1 MTVRHA
7 RRSRFVPA
15 LAALA
20 LALASAGC
28 SSAPVRSSPLP
39 GSASAGF
46 DASRY
51 PGDDAMRT
59 WLSASP
65 YRWVGYYLPAPC
77 RRDSSW
83 SGTRAGLERMGWR
96 MAVLYVGQ
104 QTWDGVPVVAADS
117 GARADSAATA
127 VVPACSRDLLSP
139 AQGSLEGLDAI
150 TRAAQ
155 DGFPRGTTIYL
166 DIEPMDSVSTR
177 MRGYYRAWV
186 RALAQDGRYR
196 PGFYAHHRNAAV
208 LHEDLRA
215 LYAELQ
221 LGGVP
226 PFWVARPAEGFSTA
240 SRPADSGFPFA
251 TVWQGRLNVSETH
264 GGVTLLI
271 DANVASG
278 TP

>member
-1 MTVRHA
+1 MMPHLRWT
-7 RRSRFVPA
+7 SPLVPA
-15 LAALA
+15 LVLAAVA
-20 LALASAGC
+20 GACSATPMPRP
-28 SSAPVRSSPLP
+28 APSPDSP
-39 GSASAGF
+39 FAGF

-59 WLSASP
+59 WISASP

-77 RRDSSW
+77 RRDASW
-83 SGTRAGLERMGWR
+83 SGTRQRLEQMGWR
-96 MAVLYVGQ
+96 VAVLYVGQ
-104 QTWDGVPVVAADS
+104 QAWD
-117 GARADSAATA
+117 GARAVVSDSATSAGQATSTTPP
-127 VVPACSRDLLSP
+127 PACTRDLLLPS
-139 AQGSLEGLDAI
+139 QGSLEGLDAV

-155 DGFPRGTTIYL
+155 DGFARGSTIYL

-177 MRGYYRAWV
+177 MRAYYRAWV

-196 PGFYAHHRNAAV
+196 PGFYVHHRNAAA
-208 LHEDLRA
+208 LHDDLRA

-221 LGGVP
+221 LPGAP
-226 PFWVARPAEGFSTA
+226 PFWVARPAAGFSVA
-240 SRPADSGFPFA
+240 NRPADSGFPFA

-271 DANVASG
+271 DANVAAG